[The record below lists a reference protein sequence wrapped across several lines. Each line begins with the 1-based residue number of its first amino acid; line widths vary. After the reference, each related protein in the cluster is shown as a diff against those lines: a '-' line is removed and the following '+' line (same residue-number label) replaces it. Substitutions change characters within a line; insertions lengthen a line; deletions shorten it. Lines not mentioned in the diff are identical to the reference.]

1 MVSRSNREHEI
12 LDSVIMEIGLT
23 CGGGSCINLLADY
36 CAACT
41 PEDSTRAVPKR
52 EAIDFIFNVCIIY
65 IYKNS
70 GWTMNY

>member
-41 PEDSTRAVPKR
+41 LEESTRAVPKR
-52 EAIDFIFNVCIIY
+52 RSIDFIFNICIIY
-65 IYKNS
+65 IRIPV
-70 GWTMNY
+70 GQ